1 MYKEQTNKMI
11 KKSEDIQAKQIRAGI
26 THQCRKGWKYAE
38 MSAISV
44 LTGLFLWL
52 ALRALFDNNLDA
64 WVGNPEATRVKDM
77 MSVAVYVLP
86 LVFLSFSAAT
96 FLMAALNDVLAWCE
110 GGARLLLLRI
120 RNRRASR
127 SDK

>member
-64 WVGNPEATRVKDM
+64 WVGNPEAT
-77 MSVAVYVLP
+77 SFS
-86 LVFLSFSAAT
+86 LVTAPALALFICFVGLSFNASLSGLFCRRHT
-96 FLMAALNDVLAWCE
+96 NLSMAHLPGW
-110 GGARLLLLRI
+110 
-120 RNRRASR
+120 
-127 SDK
+127 